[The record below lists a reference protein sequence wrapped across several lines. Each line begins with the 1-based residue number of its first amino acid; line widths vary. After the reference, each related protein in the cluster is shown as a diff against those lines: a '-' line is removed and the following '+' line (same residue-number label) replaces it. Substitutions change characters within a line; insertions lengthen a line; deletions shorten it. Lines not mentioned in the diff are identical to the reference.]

1 MNALPDVGSGSR
13 DDAGYAAACG
23 RVRAL
28 EKRLLGPARLEDLL
42 GARDFASLLQTLARF
57 GLLAPAVPDLAA
69 GWEQALDLS
78 GAEADRLLLSIDPQ
92 PTVSRILVMRADL
105 VNLRSLMRS
114 RCLGIPYT
122 GAWNAR
128 ALLERPA
135 LEATERDGDY
145 AAWPEPL
152 GRRLAALHRRSPRGL
167 PELND
172 ELDAAWLAALR
183 EGALRGGSRF
193 FLDWLGHAADLGNI
207 RALLRR
213 AAAPAAW
220 PRALKLLPGGHLGAE
235 LFSEKRPAPSF
246 LALLARTVYGPVLAR
261 AGDGLGGVSPALL
274 ERASD
279 DFLTRLLQ
287 PTRYLSLGP
296 EPLWAWHL
304 AREIDAKNVR
314 TLILGNRAG
323 IAPQRLRTLL
333 RLPHGA

>member
-1 MNALPDVGSGSR
+1 MSALPDVGPGAR

-28 EKRLLGPARLEDLL
+28 EKRLLGPGRLEDLL
-42 GARDFASLLQTLARF
+42 GARDCASLLQALARF
-57 GLLAPAVPDLAA
+57 GVLARSVSDLAA

-114 RCLGIPYT
+114 RALGVPYT
-122 GAWNAR
+122 GAWHTR

-135 LEATERDGDY
+135 LEAMERDGNY

-152 GRRLAALHRRSPRGL
+152 GRRLAALHRLSPRGL
-167 PELND
+167 PEIND
-172 ELDAAWLAALR
+172 ELDAAWLGALR
-183 EGALRGGSRF
+183 EGALHGGSRF

-213 AAAPAAW
+213 AAAPTAW
-220 PRALKLLPGGHLGAE
+220 PRALKPLPGGHLGE
-235 LFSEKRPAPSF
+235 DLFSEKKPAALS
-246 LALLARTVYGPVLAR
+246 LALLARTVYAPVLAQ

-274 ERASD
+274 ERAAD

-314 TLILGNRAG
+314 TLILGNLAG